1 MSKIGWKSHKNRG
14 SRPPTARYTFPY
26 SAAISRAPNA
36 VRQDSAKFRHK
47 SHSTNIR
54 LNMLHF
60 GLTIDFVT
68 AVFLISAFTFDADR
82 VYQCRNNIIKHF
94 NIYSQSWNKDLLL
107 SYY

>member
-1 MSKIGWKSHKNRG
+1 
-14 SRPPTARYTFPY
+14 
-26 SAAISRAPNA
+26 
-36 VRQDSAKFRHK
+36 
-47 SHSTNIR
+47 
-54 LNMLHF
+54 MLHF